1 MRIFAIVLIALGVAA
16 LVYGGVK
23 YTTREKII
31 DVGPIHASADVEKT
45 QPIPPYV
52 GAGAVGLGVLL
63 LLVGGRGKKG

>member
-1 MRIFAIVLIALGVAA
+1 MRLAGIVLIALGVAA
-16 LVYGGVK
+16 LIYGGIK

-52 GAGAVGLGVLL
+52 GAGAIAVGAVL
-63 LLVGGRGKKG
+63 LLVGGRGRK